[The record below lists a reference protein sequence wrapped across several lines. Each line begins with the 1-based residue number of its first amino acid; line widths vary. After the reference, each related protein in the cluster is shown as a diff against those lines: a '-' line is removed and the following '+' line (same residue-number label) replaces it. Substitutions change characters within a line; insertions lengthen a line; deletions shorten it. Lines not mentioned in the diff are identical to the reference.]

1 MTAFVR
7 GIITGAGMTGLI
19 ECVICLVIL
28 IRHTW
33 KE

>member
-1 MTAFVR
+1 MTDFIR
-7 GIITGAGMTGLI
+7 GCIVGAGMTVLI

-33 KE
+33 KQ